1 MKDLMENKMDFEE
14 NILMMENILVMDHV
28 ENNQVMTENNLQ
40 YYIQYSI

>member
-28 ENNQVMTENNLQ
+28 ENNQVKMENNLLF
-40 YYIQYSI
+40 YIQ